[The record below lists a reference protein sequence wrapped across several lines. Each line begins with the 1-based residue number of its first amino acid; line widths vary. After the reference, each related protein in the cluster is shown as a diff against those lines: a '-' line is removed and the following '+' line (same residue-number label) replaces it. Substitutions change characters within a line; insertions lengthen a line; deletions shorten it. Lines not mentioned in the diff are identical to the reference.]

1 MILVNAT
8 SGQYLEMLIYI
19 IGMVLFSQI
28 FNKFFGIKA
37 SDQMGTQ
44 EKIRELQQELLENQD
59 DPNELM
65 RLQGEMSAIMKE
77 MMSKT
82 LLPICIRLV
91 IFMGLFWFLRIRFAG
106 VNFIGGGIIPFYII
120 VSIGISVALFYIKKL
135 FKKSGIGPEK
145 EEPFIDI
152 ARAMGSPK
160 IGFSKSNSL
169 SKERMEEINLM
180 KQELEAKKERG
191 ELPSDLDINAE
202 IYRII
207 QENIE
212 YDSKPIDSSDENDDS
227 DSDPVK
233 DSKKSWKQR
242 LVKDNF
248 ESEED

>member
-8 SGQYLEMLIYI
+8 SGQYLEMFLFI
-19 IGMVLFSQI
+19 IGMLLFSQL

-37 SDQMGTQ
+37 SDQMATQ
-44 EKIRELQQELLENQD
+44 EHIRELQQELLENQD

-65 RLQGEMSAIMKE
+65 RLQGEMAQIMRK

-82 LLPICIRLV
+82 ILPMCIRCV
-91 IFMGLFWFLRIRFAG
+91 IFWGIFWILGIRFAG
-106 VNFIGGGIIPFYII
+106 VNFIGGGYFPFYIV
-120 VSIGISVALFYIKKL
+120 VSIGISIAMYYIKRL
-135 FKKSGIGPEK
+135 FKNSGRGPQK

-160 IGFSKSNSL
+160 IGLSKSNSL
-169 SKERMEEINLM
+169 SRERMEEISLM

-212 YDSKPIDSSDENDDS
+212 YDSKPIAYSDENDDS
-227 DSDPVK
+227 DSETVK

-242 LVKDNF
+242 LVKDNV
-248 ESEED
+248 ENEED